1 MVADDENRRV
11 SISKPEQRRRQSRIG
26 IDDFGELV
34 RSDTS
39 QSHDFFYD
47 AVFSEMYITKWLNLS
62 LSLSL

>member
-11 SISKPEQRRRQSRIG
+11 TITKPEQRRRQSRIG

-47 AVFSEMYITKWLNLS
+47 AVFSEM
-62 LSLSL
+62 